1 MVFFV
6 VSIIFF
12 VCALVGLILT
22 IRQKKS
28 SGLFAV
34 GVMLAAA
41 LVAFVPSVLFAQG
54 VGEVNVIRNLGGS
67 VAGISADA
75 GFHLKAPW
83 QKTITY
89 DVRNNVLSFMGD
101 SEADQF
107 EGGSA
112 NGSAITLNDSS
123 GTSCVADVQVNYSLD
138 PQAAQDLYED
148 YGTQENFV
156 KSVCAVDIRA
166 IPREVSGQFDT
177 ISILTARGDF
187 TKAVQEALTE
197 KWKAYGLNVE
207 QVSIQNVV
215 YPDSIKT
222 KYAEATAA
230 EIGKTTAENNL
241 EIAKVNAQQKVVD
254 AQGEA
259 DANRVL
265 AESLSNEVLTSKYI
279 DMLSKADN
287 LTIVPDGSSPL
298 INIKQLPIDP
308 LDGSIFLCYN
318 SIKKAKSF
326 LYTGVNKADNDIY
339 KVIQQ
344 RGNNKCEWH
353 LVLTVVSIM

>member
-1 MVFFV
+1 MVFFIL
-6 VSIIFF
+6 SCI
-12 VCALVGLILT
+12 CLILA
-22 IRQKKS
+22 IVLAIAHKS
-28 SGLFAV
+28 PYNFIIAGILLV
-34 GVMLAAA
+34 LA
-41 LVAFVPSVLFAQG
+41 LIFFVPSVLFAQG

-67 VAGISADA
+67 VAGISTDA
-75 GFHLKAPW
+75 GFHVKALW
-83 QKTITY
+83 QNTITY
-89 DVRNNVLSFMGD
+89 DIRNNVLSFMGD

-112 NGSAITLNDSS
+112 NGSAITLNDAS
-123 GTSCVADVQVNYSLD
+123 GTSCIADVQVNYSLD
-138 PQAAQDLYED
+138 PQAAQDLYEN

-197 KWKAYGLNVE
+197 KWKGYGLNVE

-241 EIAKVNAQQKVVD
+241 EIAKVNAQQKVVE
-254 AQGEA
+254 AQGES

-279 DMLSKADN
+279 DMLSKADS

-298 INIKQLPIDP
+298 INIK
-308 LDGSIFLCYN
+308 
-318 SIKKAKSF
+318 
-326 LYTGVNKADNDIY
+326 
-339 KVIQQ
+339 
-344 RGNNKCEWH
+344 
-353 LVLTVVSIM
+353 

>member
-1 MVFFV
+1 MVFF
-6 VSIIFF
+6 IIS
-12 VCALVGLILT
+12 CICLILAIVLAIAHKSPYDFT
-22 IRQKKS
+22 IA
-28 SGLFAV
+28 GILLV
-34 GVMLAAA
+34 LA
-41 LVAFVPSVLFAQG
+41 LIFFVPSVLFAQG

-75 GFHLKAPW
+75 GFHVKAPW

-89 DVRNNVLSFMGD
+89 DIRNNVLSFMGD

-112 NGSAITLNDSS
+112 NGSAITLNDAS
-123 GTSCVADVQVNYSLD
+123 GTSCIADVQVNYSLD
-138 PQAAQDLYED
+138 PQAAQDLYEN

-197 KWKAYGLNVE
+197 KWKGYGLNVE

-230 EIGKTTAENNL
+230 EIGKTTSMNQQ
-241 EIAKVNAQQKVVD
+241 EIAKV
-254 AQGEA
+254 EA
-259 DANRVL
+259 DTKVIQANGEKEANEIL
-265 AESLSNEVLTSKYI
+265 ASSLSSEILTSKYI
-279 DMLSKADN
+279 DALAN
-287 LTIVPDGSSPL
+287 AQQLVVVPDGSSP
-298 INIKQLPIDP
+298 IIK
-308 LDGSIFLCYN
+308 
-318 SIKKAKSF
+318 
-326 LYTGVNKADNDIY
+326 
-339 KVIQQ
+339 
-344 RGNNKCEWH
+344 
-353 LVLTVVSIM
+353 

>member
-1 MVFFV
+1 MILFV
-6 VSIIFF
+6 LSIILLI
-12 VCALVGLILT
+12 CALAMLILT
-22 IRQKKS
+22 ITKKKS
-28 SGLFAV
+28 SGFLSV
-34 GVMLAAA
+34 GVMLVAA
-41 LVAFVPSVLFAQG
+41 LLLFVPSVLFAQG

-138 PQAAQDLYED
+138 PQAAQDLYEN

-215 YPDSIKT
+215 YPNSIKT

-230 EIGKTTAENNL
+230 EIGKTTSMNQQ
-241 EIAKVNAQQKVVD
+241 EIAKVEADTKVIQ

-279 DMLSKADN
+279 DMLSKADS

-298 INIKQLPIDP
+298 INIK
-308 LDGSIFLCYN
+308 
-318 SIKKAKSF
+318 
-326 LYTGVNKADNDIY
+326 
-339 KVIQQ
+339 
-344 RGNNKCEWH
+344 
-353 LVLTVVSIM
+353 

>member
-6 VSIIFF
+6 VSIVFF
-12 VCALVGLILT
+12 ICALIRLVLT

-41 LVAFVPSVLFAQG
+41 LVAFVPSILFAQG

-101 SEADQF
+101 SEKDQF

-230 EIGKTTAENNL
+230 EIGKTTSMNQQ
-241 EIAKVNAQQKVVD
+241 EIAKVEADTKIIQANGEKSANEILSQSLTDEVLYNKYVD
-254 AQGEA
+254 ALKEIGE
-259 DANRVL
+259 NG
-265 AESLSNEVLTSKYI
+265 
-279 DMLSKADN
+279 N
-287 LTIVPDGSSPL
+287 LIVVPDGSSPL
-298 INIKQLPIDP
+298 INIK
-308 LDGSIFLCYN
+308 
-318 SIKKAKSF
+318 
-326 LYTGVNKADNDIY
+326 
-339 KVIQQ
+339 
-344 RGNNKCEWH
+344 
-353 LVLTVVSIM
+353 

>member
-1 MVFFV
+1 MVFF
-6 VSIIFF
+6 IIS
-12 VCALVGLILT
+12 CICLILA
-22 IRQKKS
+22 IVLAIAHKS
-28 SGLFAV
+28 SYDFTIAGILLV
-34 GVMLAAA
+34 LA
-41 LVAFVPSVLFAQG
+41 LIFFVPSVLFAQG

-75 GFHLKAPW
+75 GFHVKAPW

-89 DVRNNVLSFMGD
+89 DIRNNVLSFMGD

-112 NGSAITLNDSS
+112 NGSAITLNDAS
-123 GTSCVADVQVNYSLD
+123 GTSCIADVQVNYSLD
-138 PQAAQDLYED
+138 PQAAQDLYEN

-241 EIAKVNAQQKVVD
+241 EIAKVNAQQKVVE
-254 AQGEA
+254 AQGES

-279 DMLSKADN
+279 DMLSNADN

-298 INIKQLPIDP
+298 INIK
-308 LDGSIFLCYN
+308 
-318 SIKKAKSF
+318 
-326 LYTGVNKADNDIY
+326 
-339 KVIQQ
+339 
-344 RGNNKCEWH
+344 
-353 LVLTVVSIM
+353 

>member
-1 MVFFV
+1 MILFV
-6 VSIIFF
+6 LSIILLI
-12 VCALVGLILT
+12 CALATLILT
-22 IRQKKS
+22 ITKKKS
-28 SGLFAV
+28 SGFLAA
-34 GVMLAAA
+34 GVMLVAA
-41 LVAFVPSVLFAQG
+41 LLLFVPSVLFAQG

-241 EIAKVNAQQKVVD
+241 EIAKVNSQQKVVE
-254 AQGEA
+254 ATGEA

-279 DMLSKADN
+279 DMLSKADS

-298 INIKQLPIDP
+298 INIK
-308 LDGSIFLCYN
+308 
-318 SIKKAKSF
+318 
-326 LYTGVNKADNDIY
+326 
-339 KVIQQ
+339 
-344 RGNNKCEWH
+344 
-353 LVLTVVSIM
+353 

>member
-1 MVFFV
+1 MLFFV
-6 VSIIFF
+6 ISIIFF
-12 VCALVGLILT
+12 ICALIGLVLT

-75 GFHLKAPW
+75 GFHVKAPW

-89 DVRNNVLSFMGD
+89 DIRNNVLSFMGD

-112 NGSAITLNDSS
+112 NGSAITLNDAS
-123 GTSCVADVQVNYSLD
+123 GTSCIADVQVNYSLD
-138 PQAAQDLYED
+138 PQAAQDLYEN

-197 KWKAYGLNVE
+197 KWKGYGLNVE

-241 EIAKVNAQQKVVD
+241 EIAKVNAQQKVVE
-254 AQGEA
+254 AQGES

-279 DMLSKADN
+279 DMLSKADS

-298 INIKQLPIDP
+298 INIK
-308 LDGSIFLCYN
+308 
-318 SIKKAKSF
+318 
-326 LYTGVNKADNDIY
+326 
-339 KVIQQ
+339 
-344 RGNNKCEWH
+344 
-353 LVLTVVSIM
+353 

>member
-1 MVFFV
+1 MVFF
-6 VSIIFF
+6 IIS
-12 VCALVGLILT
+12 CICLILAIVLAIAHKSPYDFT
-22 IRQKKS
+22 IA
-28 SGLFAV
+28 GILLV
-34 GVMLAAA
+34 LA
-41 LVAFVPSVLFAQG
+41 LIFFVPSVLFAQG

-75 GFHLKAPW
+75 GFHVKAPW

-89 DVRNNVLSFMGD
+89 DIRNNVLSFMGD

-112 NGSAITLNDSS
+112 NGSAITLNDAS
-123 GTSCVADVQVNYSLD
+123 GTSCIADVQVNYSLD
-138 PQAAQDLYED
+138 PQAAQDLYEN

-197 KWKAYGLNVE
+197 KWKGYGLNVE

-230 EIGKTTAENNL
+230 EIGKTTSMNQQ
-241 EIAKVNAQQKVVD
+241 EIAKVEAETKVIE

-298 INIKQLPIDP
+298 INIK
-308 LDGSIFLCYN
+308 
-318 SIKKAKSF
+318 
-326 LYTGVNKADNDIY
+326 
-339 KVIQQ
+339 
-344 RGNNKCEWH
+344 
-353 LVLTVVSIM
+353 

>member
-1 MVFFV
+1 MVFF
-6 VSIIFF
+6 IIS
-12 VCALVGLILT
+12 CICLILAIVLAIAHKSPYDFT
-22 IRQKKS
+22 IA
-28 SGLFAV
+28 GILLV
-34 GVMLAAA
+34 LA
-41 LVAFVPSVLFAQG
+41 LIFFVPSVLFAQG

-75 GFHLKAPW
+75 GFHVKAPW

-89 DVRNNVLSFMGD
+89 DIRNNVLSFMGD

-112 NGSAITLNDSS
+112 NGSAITLNDAS
-123 GTSCVADVQVNYSLD
+123 GTSCIADVQVNYSLD
-138 PQAAQDLYED
+138 PQAAQDLYEN

-197 KWKAYGLNVE
+197 KWKGYGLNVE

-241 EIAKVNAQQKVVD
+241 EIAKVNAQQKVVE
-254 AQGEA
+254 AQGES

-279 DMLSKADN
+279 DMLSKADS

-298 INIKQLPIDP
+298 INIK
-308 LDGSIFLCYN
+308 
-318 SIKKAKSF
+318 
-326 LYTGVNKADNDIY
+326 
-339 KVIQQ
+339 
-344 RGNNKCEWH
+344 
-353 LVLTVVSIM
+353 

>member
-1 MVFFV
+1 MILFV
-6 VSIIFF
+6 LSIILLI
-12 VCALVGLILT
+12 CALATLILT
-22 IRQKKS
+22 ITKKKS
-28 SGLFAV
+28 SGFLAA
-34 GVMLAAA
+34 GVMLVAA
-41 LVAFVPSVLFAQG
+41 LLLFVPSVLFAQG

-107 EGGSA
+107 KGGSA

-241 EIAKVNAQQKVVD
+241 EIAKVNSQQKVVE
-254 AQGEA
+254 ATGEA

-279 DMLSKADN
+279 DMLSKADS

-298 INIKQLPIDP
+298 INIK
-308 LDGSIFLCYN
+308 
-318 SIKKAKSF
+318 
-326 LYTGVNKADNDIY
+326 
-339 KVIQQ
+339 
-344 RGNNKCEWH
+344 
-353 LVLTVVSIM
+353 

>member
-1 MVFFV
+1 
-6 VSIIFF
+6 
-12 VCALVGLILT
+12 
-22 IRQKKS
+22 
-28 SGLFAV
+28 
-34 GVMLAAA
+34 
-41 LVAFVPSVLFAQG
+41 
-54 VGEVNVIRNLGGS
+54 
-67 VAGISADA
+67 
-75 GFHLKAPW
+75 
-83 QKTITY
+83 
-89 DVRNNVLSFMGD
+89 MGD

-230 EIGKTTAENNL
+230 EIGKTTSMNQQ
-241 EIAKVNAQQKVVD
+241 EIAKVEADTKVIQ

-259 DANRVL
+259 DANQVL

-279 DMLSKADN
+279 DMLSKADS

-298 INIKQLPIDP
+298 INIK
-308 LDGSIFLCYN
+308 
-318 SIKKAKSF
+318 
-326 LYTGVNKADNDIY
+326 
-339 KVIQQ
+339 
-344 RGNNKCEWH
+344 
-353 LVLTVVSIM
+353 

>member
-1 MVFFV
+1 MLFV
-6 VSIIFF
+6 LSIILLI
-12 VCALVGLILT
+12 CALVTLILMIT
-22 IRQKKS
+22 KKKS
-28 SGLFAV
+28 SGFLAV
-34 GVMLAAA
+34 GVMLVAA
-41 LVAFVPSVLFAQG
+41 LLLFVPSVLFAQG

-75 GFHLKAPW
+75 GFHFKAPW

-138 PQAAQDLYED
+138 PQAAQDLYEN

-230 EIGKTTAENNL
+230 EIGKTTAENQL
-241 EIAKVNAQQKVVD
+241 EIAKVNSQQKVVE
-254 AQGEA
+254 ATGEA

-279 DMLSKADN
+279 DMLSKADS

-298 INIKQLPIDP
+298 INIK
-308 LDGSIFLCYN
+308 
-318 SIKKAKSF
+318 
-326 LYTGVNKADNDIY
+326 
-339 KVIQQ
+339 
-344 RGNNKCEWH
+344 
-353 LVLTVVSIM
+353 

>member
-1 MVFFV
+1 
-6 VSIIFF
+6 
-12 VCALVGLILT
+12 
-22 IRQKKS
+22 
-28 SGLFAV
+28 
-34 GVMLAAA
+34 MLAAA

-230 EIGKTTAENNL
+230 EIGKTTSMNQQ
-241 EIAKVNAQQKVVD
+241 EIAKVEADTKVIQ

-259 DANRVL
+259 DANQVL

-279 DMLSKADN
+279 DMLSKADS

-298 INIKQLPIDP
+298 INIK
-308 LDGSIFLCYN
+308 
-318 SIKKAKSF
+318 
-326 LYTGVNKADNDIY
+326 
-339 KVIQQ
+339 
-344 RGNNKCEWH
+344 
-353 LVLTVVSIM
+353 

>member
-1 MVFFV
+1 MVFF
-6 VSIIFF
+6 IIS
-12 VCALVGLILT
+12 CICLILAIVLAIAHKSPYDFT
-22 IRQKKS
+22 IA
-28 SGLFAV
+28 GILLV
-34 GVMLAAA
+34 LA
-41 LVAFVPSVLFAQG
+41 LIFFVPSVLFAQG

-67 VAGISADA
+67 IAGISADA
-75 GFHLKAPW
+75 GFHVKAPW

-89 DVRNNVLSFMGD
+89 DIRNNVLSFMGD

-112 NGSAITLNDSS
+112 NGSAITLNDAS
-123 GTSCVADVQVNYSLD
+123 GTSCIADVQVNYSLD
-138 PQAAQDLYED
+138 PQAAQDLYEN

-197 KWKAYGLNVE
+197 KWKGYGLNVE

-230 EIGKTTAENNL
+230 EIGKTTSMNQQ
-241 EIAKVNAQQKVVD
+241 EIAKVEAETKVIE

-279 DMLSKADN
+279 TMLSNADN

-298 INIKQLPIDP
+298 INIK
-308 LDGSIFLCYN
+308 
-318 SIKKAKSF
+318 
-326 LYTGVNKADNDIY
+326 
-339 KVIQQ
+339 
-344 RGNNKCEWH
+344 
-353 LVLTVVSIM
+353 

>member
-12 VCALVGLILT
+12 VCALIGLILT

-101 SEADQF
+101 SEKDQF

-298 INIKQLPIDP
+298 INIK
-308 LDGSIFLCYN
+308 
-318 SIKKAKSF
+318 
-326 LYTGVNKADNDIY
+326 
-339 KVIQQ
+339 
-344 RGNNKCEWH
+344 
-353 LVLTVVSIM
+353 

>member
-1 MVFFV
+1 MMLFV
-6 VSIIFF
+6 LSIILLI
-12 VCALVGLILT
+12 CALVTLILMIT
-22 IRQKKS
+22 KKKS
-28 SGLFAV
+28 SGFLAV
-34 GVMLAAA
+34 GVMLVAA
-41 LVAFVPSVLFAQG
+41 LLLFVPSVLFAQG

-75 GFHLKAPW
+75 GFHFKAPW

-138 PQAAQDLYED
+138 PQAAQDLYEN

-230 EIGKTTAENNL
+230 EIGKTTAENQL
-241 EIAKVNAQQKVVD
+241 EIAKVNSQQKVVE
-254 AQGEA
+254 ATGEA

-279 DMLSKADN
+279 DMLSKADS

-298 INIKQLPIDP
+298 INIK
-308 LDGSIFLCYN
+308 
-318 SIKKAKSF
+318 
-326 LYTGVNKADNDIY
+326 
-339 KVIQQ
+339 
-344 RGNNKCEWH
+344 
-353 LVLTVVSIM
+353 